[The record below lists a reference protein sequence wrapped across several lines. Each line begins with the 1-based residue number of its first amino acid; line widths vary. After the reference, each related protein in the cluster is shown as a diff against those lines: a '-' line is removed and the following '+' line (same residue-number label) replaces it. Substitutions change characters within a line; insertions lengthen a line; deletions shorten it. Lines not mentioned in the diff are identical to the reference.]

1 MTASNLSLFGDDP
14 PAARCARPLVVRPAA
29 GRPLDKKAQA
39 FNRLLGRVHA
49 LQQQFERE
57 KSRLDDALVFHAA
70 EVRPRMER
78 LAALREEVV
87 RGLQPFLDD
96 SRLKPADR
104 EILADILAGQLD
116 ELLATQDT
124 LDQDLQDLFERLN
137 GVTVADVAQE
147 QMSDAKAAMAA
158 MFADLGLD
166 MEVPDLRADMSE
178 EEVAATVATMA
189 DRMRRAEEER
199 RSNEPPRG
207 RTKRQRKQE
216 EQAQRFEDLRKIG
229 IGGVYKRLVKALHPD
244 RESDAGLRERKSA
257 MMREVTTAYARND
270 LHALLRLELEWV
282 GGDHLDAARLTDETL
297 AAYTALLKEQVA
309 ELEAACVELP
319 FHPRYA
325 DLVGPDDGL
334 GSSVA
339 IDGPA
344 TVERLTFAIDGLTAA
359 LERMAAG
366 QAWREVRGLIQDYK
380 RAMRVRRRY

>member
-1 MTASNLSLFGDDP
+1 
-14 PAARCARPLVVRPAA
+14 
-29 GRPLDKKAQA
+29 
-39 FNRLLGRVHA
+39 
-49 LQQQFERE
+49 
-57 KSRLDDALVFHAA
+57 
-70 EVRPRMER
+70 
-78 LAALREEVV
+78 
-87 RGLQPFLDD
+87 
-96 SRLKPADR
+96 
-104 EILADILAGQLD
+104 
-116 ELLATQDT
+116 
-124 LDQDLQDLFERLN
+124 
-137 GVTVADVAQE
+137 
-147 QMSDAKAAMAA
+147 
-158 MFADLGLD
+158 
-166 MEVPDLRADMSE
+166 
-178 EEVAATVATMA
+178 
-189 DRMRRAEEER
+189 
-199 RSNEPPRG
+199 
-207 RTKRQRKQE
+207 
-216 EQAQRFEDLRKIG
+216 
-229 IGGVYKRLVKALHPD
+229 VKALHPD

>member
-1 MTASNLSLFGDDP
+1 MTAINLSLFDDDS
-14 PAARCARPLVVRPAA
+14 PAAPSARPLVVRPTA
-29 GRPLDKKAQA
+29 GRPLDKKTQA

-70 EVRPRMER
+70 QVRPRMEC
-78 LAALREEVV
+78 LAALRGDVV
-87 RGLQPFLDD
+87 RALKPFLDD
-96 SRLKPADR
+96 SRLKPSDR
-104 EILADILAGQLD
+104 GILAEVLAEQLD
-116 ELLATQDT
+116 EVLATQGT
-124 LDQDLQDLFERLN
+124 LDQDLHDLFERLN
-137 GVTVADVAQE
+137 GVPVADVVQE
-147 QMSDAKAAMAA
+147 QMSEAKAAMAE

-178 EEVAATVATMA
+178 EEVVATVAAME

-199 RSNEPPRG
+199 RSNEPPRR

-244 RESDAGLRERKSA
+244 LESDAVLRERKSA
-257 MMREVTTAYARND
+257 LMQQVTTAYARND
-270 LHALLRLELEWV
+270 LHALLRLELEWM

-309 ELEAACVELP
+309 ELEAACVELV
-319 FHPRYA
+319 FHPCYA
-325 DLVGPDDGL
+325 DLLGPHDAL
-334 GSSVA
+334 GSTVV

-344 TVERLTFAIDGLTAA
+344 TVERLTFAIDRLTAA
-359 LERMAAG
+359 LERMSAG
-366 QAWREVRGLIQDYK
+366 HAWREVRNLIQEHK
-380 RAMRVRRRY
+380 RAMRERRRY